1 MSVSRCLRPHLL
13 VIAALL
19 GLGATGVAVSQ
30 RGGGGGGGQHPG
42 GQLPGSYGNNMPG
55 SPSGGPYGNH
65 MPPPNGSGDRSGS
78 PSTMR
83 GGLQFGPPGRW
94 WDDKHFAKS
103 LRLRPEQQRRMDG
116 IFEQSR
122 STLLKRYEDLQTEE
136 QHMETLTHAS
146 TLDENALFSQI
157 DRVAQARADLE
168 KANTHLLYQIRNEMD
183 PDQITRLEQYR

>member
-1 MSVSRCLRPHLL
+1 
-13 VIAALL
+13 
-19 GLGATGVAVSQ
+19 
-30 RGGGGGGGQHPG
+30 
-42 GQLPGSYGNNMPG
+42 
-55 SPSGGPYGNH
+55 
-65 MPPPNGSGDRSGS
+65 
-78 PSTMR
+78 MR